1 MSEQDYEQLTLFQ
14 GDSLVN
20 HSPLPG
26 NEEAQKMTVTSGR
39 KCLELSKS
47 CGPLGL
53 LEKTLLE
60 SSIWRSTR
68 CFLSWKPKATKQ
80 GRLLFQLAVSMPRTA
95 ETGSQLWLGTMTAS
109 QTGGNHSLRSPER
122 LKGRTPS
129 PTEFVTMWPTP
140 RAQESGDYQYSRG
153 DHTRPTPTLSGAVK
167 LWPTPTSREYKGGR
181 KPETLKA
188 KGRTAT
194 NTLCDAVNAAMYA
207 TPQARDYRTGQQE
220 RFSDPQRSKNLND
233 QIGGQLNP
241 TWVEWLMGFPIGW
254 TDLDA

>member
-1 MSEQDYEQLTLFQ
+1 MHEQDCEQLTFFQ
-14 GDSLVN
+14 GDSPVN
-20 HSPLPG
+20 RSPSPG
-26 NEEAQKMTVTSGR
+26 SAEARRMAVTSGR
-39 KCLELSKS
+39 KCSELSKS

-68 CFLSWKPKATKQ
+68 CYLTWKPKATKQ
-80 GRLLFQLAVSMPRTA
+80 GRLLFQLAVSMPRTE

-122 LKGRTPS
+122 MKGRTPS
-129 PTEFVTMWPTP
+129 PAEFVMM
-140 RAQESGDYQYSRG
+140 
-153 DHTRPTPTLSGAVK
+153 
-167 LWPTPTSREYKGGR
+167 WPTPTSREYKGGR

-188 KGRTAT
+188 KGRTPS

-207 TPQARDYRTGQQE
+207 TPQARDFRTGQQDRSFNPE
-220 RFSDPQRSKNLND
+220 RSKNLND
-233 QIGGQLNP
+233 QVGGQLNP

-254 TDLDA
+254 TDLKD

>member
-1 MSEQDYEQLTLFQ
+1 MHEQDCEQLTFFQ
-14 GDSLVN
+14 GDFPVN
-20 HSPLPG
+20 RSPSPG
-26 NEEAQKMTVTSGR
+26 SAEAQQMTVTSGR
-39 KCLELSKS
+39 KCSGLSRIY
-47 CGPLGL
+47 GPLGL

-68 CFLSWKPKATKQ
+68 CYLTWRPKATPQ

-109 QTGGNHSLRSPER
+109 QTGGNHSLRSPKR

-129 PTEFVTMWPTP
+129 PAEFVTMWPTP

-167 LWPTPTSREYKGGR
+167 LWPTPIATEARQGLQIRRNGTKGTQQSLSTAVKMWTTPTAADSIGTSGGNNSR
-181 KPETLKA
+181 SL
-188 KGRTAT
+188 RT
-194 NTLCDAVNAAMYA
+194 DV
-207 TPQARDYRTGQQE
+207 
-220 RFSDPQRSKNLND
+220 
-233 QIGGQLNP
+233 GGQLNP

-254 TDLDA
+254 TDLNA